1 VRRRFCVALFVAALA
16 GGGAQA
22 AGKSHTV
29 RIEGMKFVPE
39 QLQVAAGDTITWT
52 NGDVVPHTVTS
63 AERKVES
70 GDIATGKSW
79 KLKVTKKGDM
89 PYICRLHP
97 GMKGAV
103 VVK

>member
-1 VRRRFCVALFVAALA
+1 VRRRFCAALLVAALA
-16 GGGAQA
+16 AGGAQA

-70 GDIATGKSW
+70 GDIATGMSW

-97 GMKGAV
+97 GMKGTV